1 MKNLLKEP
9 LFHFVLIGFGLFLLY
24 GWVSDRNDSQETI
37 YFDDYDMN
45 NIIASWEM
53 QWKRLPTDEELKS
66 LVEQNIRQEV
76 FYQEALKMNL
86 DHNDEIIKR
95 RLAQKM
101 NFLSNDLAT
110 LKEPT
115 EDELRKYYE
124 DNLEKYMLS
133 PIYSF
138 YQISFRSDS
147 RADPQ
152 ADALQFLEKI
162 KDSAPQM
169 LSDSG
174 DRLPFPYYFETIDSQ
189 GLDRQLGMEFA
200 RSLEGL
206 DTGIWTGP
214 VRSGFG
220 WHLVY
225 FGGSFLLEL
234 LLVPAWSSN
243 DLGPPIVLL
252 AFWVVGIGIFGIL
265 DVITGIIIL
274 RRRQEFSMAVK
285 VFAIV
290 ILLIGVFEATI
301 ILVPFTLLLVP
312 VSYIVLAFVFFSGV
326 DEVEIV

>member
-1 MKNLLKEP
+1 MKKLFKEP
-9 LFHFVLIGFGLFLLY
+9 LFHFVLIGIGLFALY
-24 GWVSDRNDSQETI
+24 GWVSDRSDSQETI

-138 YQISFRSDS
+138 YQMSFRSDS
-147 RADPQ
+147 RNNPQ
-152 ADALQFLEKI
+152 ADAKKYLENLDD
-162 KDSAPQM
+162 KDPEKLKNQ
-169 LSDSG
+169 G
-174 DRLPFPYYFETIDSQ
+174 DNLPFPYYFESTDRHE
-189 GLDRQLGMEFA
+189 LDRQLGMDFA

-206 DTGIWTGP
+206 DTAMWSGP
-214 VRSGFG
+214 VQSGFG

-225 FGGSFLLEL
+225 LTEKVPTRAPEFESIVKEL
-234 LLVPAWSSN
+234 KRDFEYENQRRINDQVYSELRRSYEIEFDLDPEKFDEAFVEYLKTKDGSN
-243 DLGPPIVLL
+243 D
-252 AFWVVGIGIFGIL
+252 
-265 DVITGIIIL
+265 
-274 RRRQEFSMAVK
+274 
-285 VFAIV
+285 
-290 ILLIGVFEATI
+290 
-301 ILVPFTLLLVP
+301 
-312 VSYIVLAFVFFSGV
+312 
-326 DEVEIV
+326 

>member
-115 EDELRKYYE
+115 EDELRKYYK

-133 PIYSF
+133 PVYSF

-152 ADALQFLEKI
+152 TDARQFLEKI
-162 KDSAPQM
+162 KDSAPQT

-206 DTGIWTGP
+206 DTGIWAGP

-225 FGGSFLLEL
+225 LTDKIASRAPVYEDVVNEL
-234 LLVPAWSSN
+234 KRDFEYENQRKIN
-243 DLGPPIVLL
+243 DEVYGE
-252 AFWVVGIGIFGIL
+252 
-265 DVITGIIIL
+265 L
-274 RRRQEFSMAVK
+274 RRNYEIEFDLDPEKFDA
-285 VFAIV
+285 
-290 ILLIGVFEATI
+290 
-301 ILVPFTLLLVP
+301 
-312 VSYIVLAFVFFSGV
+312 AFVEYLKSKDV
-326 DEVEIV
+326 SNN

>member
-225 FGGSFLLEL
+225 LTDKIASRAPAYEDVVNEL
-234 LLVPAWSSN
+234 IRDFEYENQRKIN
-243 DLGPPIVLL
+243 DEVYGE
-252 AFWVVGIGIFGIL
+252 
-265 DVITGIIIL
+265 L
-274 RRRQEFSMAVK
+274 RRNYEIEFDLDPEKFDA
-285 VFAIV
+285 
-290 ILLIGVFEATI
+290 
-301 ILVPFTLLLVP
+301 
-312 VSYIVLAFVFFSGV
+312 AFVEYLKSKDV
-326 DEVEIV
+326 SNN

>member
-1 MKNLLKEP
+1 MKKLLKEP
-9 LFHFVLIGFGLFLLY
+9 LFHFVLIGIALFALY
-24 GWVSDRNDSQETI
+24 GWVSDKSDSQETI

-124 DNLEKYMLS
+124 ENQEKYMLS

-147 RADPQ
+147 RNNPQ
-152 ADALQFLEKI
+152 ADAKKLLETLDDKGPE
-162 KDSAPQM
+162 K
-169 LSDSG
+169 LENRG
-174 DRLPFPYYFETIDSQ
+174 DKLPFPYYFESTDRHE
-189 GLDRQLGMEFA
+189 LDRQLGMDFA

-206 DTGIWTGP
+206 DTAIWSGP
-214 VRSGFG
+214 VQSGFG

-225 FGGSFLLEL
+225 LTEKVPTRAPEFESIVKEL
-234 LLVPAWSSN
+234 KRDFEYENQRRINDQVYSELRRSYEIEFDLDPERFDEAFVEYLKSKNGSN
-243 DLGPPIVLL
+243 D
-252 AFWVVGIGIFGIL
+252 
-265 DVITGIIIL
+265 
-274 RRRQEFSMAVK
+274 
-285 VFAIV
+285 
-290 ILLIGVFEATI
+290 
-301 ILVPFTLLLVP
+301 
-312 VSYIVLAFVFFSGV
+312 
-326 DEVEIV
+326 